1 MPNQPLTLPGVLDI
15 DPHRL
20 LRGLPVCRI
29 NLDFTVGFW
38 YGRRSTPVICDSNF
52 EFFPTALTEPYVFKG
67 LGRCGRDTG
76 HGTLKASELSL
87 LGKPV
92 RMRIYIYIYNTR
104 KETRTKEMIEM

>member
-38 YGRRSTPVICDSNF
+38 YGRRSTPVICDSDF
-52 EFFPTALTEPYVFKG
+52 EFFPTALTESYVFKG
-67 LGRCGRDTG
+67 LGSGGTG
-76 HGTLKASELSL
+76 ITLKASELSL

-92 RMRIYIYIYNTR
+92 RMR
-104 KETRTKEMIEM
+104 TKQNSR

>member
-38 YGRRSTPVICDSNF
+38 YGRRSTPVICDSDF
-52 EFFPTALTEPYVFKG
+52 EFFPTALTESYVFKG
-67 LGRCGRDTG
+67 LGRRG
-76 HGTLKASELSL
+76 HHIKGFRAQPPGQASTYE
-87 LGKPV
+87 
-92 RMRIYIYIYNTR
+92 N
-104 KETRTKEMIEM
+104 